1 MLGFPRN
8 LQGKE
13 AKDFFPNEIH
23 SLQNLLPDP
32 WDARVSKEGPTVQIH
47 VPKLPLSDSGPPPHI
62 GVDNSAKEFA
72 AALSVSRQ
80 GRHTVVLKRAVV
92 KNNAA
97 RSASDDFEARLASI
111 MSSTTKIGVNELTER
126 DHDTDSAGV
135 TCSMCYMVEV
145 GKSERAK
152 MRSCKCCGKKYH
164 RNCLKQWAQHRDLF
178 NWSSWAC
185 PSCRTCEET
194 GTSLQTLT
202 SAATMEHLGGGN
214 IVQPSMSTKDALDKY
229 HIVTQKISKMED
241 LVANNAGDGKI
252 QEMVWLYF
260 LKFLKSS
267 LDVSA
272 EEAALAV
279 AQKASKALYENAS
292 SSLHVSANLA
302 ILVPICDVCKRVVK
316 ELTNGNKDMW
326 IYF

>member
-1 MLGFPRN
+1 MP
-8 LQGKE
+8 
-13 AKDFFPNEIH
+13 
-23 SLQNLLPDP
+23 
-32 WDARVSKEGPTVQIH
+32 EGTTVQIH

-62 GVDNSAKEFA
+62 GVDDSAKEVA

-80 GRHTVVLKRAVV
+80 GRHTVVLKRAVE

-97 RSASDDFEARLASI
+97 RSTSDDFE
-111 MSSTTKIGVNELTER
+111 IGVNELTEG
-126 DHDTDSAGV
+126 DHDTDSASV

-164 RNCLKQWAQHRDLF
+164 RNCLKQWPQHRDLF

-202 SAATMEHLGGGN
+202 SAATMECLGGGN
-214 IVQPSMSTKDALDKY
+214 IVQPSLSMKDALDKY
-229 HIVTQKISKMED
+229 HIVTQKMED

-252 QEMVWLYF
+252 QVVVSEVPEIILRCISRGSSF
-260 LKFLKSS
+260 SCRSKSFQGS
-267 LDVSA
+267 L
-272 EEAALAV
+272 
-279 AQKASKALYENAS
+279 
-292 SSLHVSANLA
+292 
-302 ILVPICDVCKRVVK
+302 
-316 ELTNGNKDMW
+316 
-326 IYF
+326 

>member
-13 AKDFFPNEIH
+13 AKDFFLNEIH

-62 GVDNSAKEFA
+62 GVDNSAKEFS

-185 PSCRTCEET
+185 PSCRTC
-194 GTSLQTLT
+194 
-202 SAATMEHLGGGN
+202 N

-229 HIVTQKISKMED
+229 HIVTQKISKVAIYTFYNFYISFGFSILHVVDFVKLFQMED

-252 QEMVWLYF
+252 QEMVWWF
-260 LKFLKSS
+260 L
-267 LDVSA
+267 A
-272 EEAALAV
+272 
-279 AQKASKALYENAS
+279 
-292 SSLHVSANLA
+292 
-302 ILVPICDVCKRVVK
+302 
-316 ELTNGNKDMW
+316 T
-326 IYF
+326 